1 MAVRFL
7 SVLLLGLAG
16 LVHTGCGGGS
26 PTAPAPTPPPAT
38 APQPP
43 PVQGTG
49 AIEITIVPNPV
60 KYSGQPVTDDPAC
73 ANRNNTW
80 YYEQVIK
87 EVGGADVVLTNRVD
101 TFDGWPVYER
111 SNLDIKV
118 PAKGEITIKTRW
130 CSASAS
136 EHNAH
141 TTFSGKDSKGN
152 PVQATGGVVRL
163 LKP

>member
-1 MAVRFL
+1 MVVRF
-7 SVLLLGLAG
+7 VPLLALFLA
-16 LVHTGCGGGS
+16 LLMHAACGNS
-26 PTAPAPTPPPAT
+26 PTEPTPTQTSPP
-38 APQPP
+38 PP
-43 PVQGTG
+43 PVQGSG
-49 AIEITIVPNPV
+49 AIQITISPNPV
-60 KYSGQPVTDDPAC
+60 PYSGQPITDDAAC

-80 YYEQVIK
+80 YYDQVVK
-87 EVGGADVVLTNRVD
+87 EVGGADVVFTNRVD

-111 SNLDIKV
+111 SNLNIQI
-118 PAKGEITIKTRW
+118 PANGSVTIKTRW
-130 CSASAS
+130 CSASSS